1 MTDIAYKQ
9 RTKLGKPNLAKAY
22 PAGCESVTELLAV
35 LRASPIWHQYMI
47 KDLLSG
53 KITGAKANLYCD
65 TIKIWHTEIET
76 RIDEAQ
82 A

>member
-1 MTDIAYKQ
+1 MTDIAHKQ
-9 RTKLGKPNLAKAY
+9 RTRLGKPNIAKAY

-53 KITGAKANLYCD
+53 KITGAKADLYRD
-65 TIKIWHTEIET
+65 TISIWHREIEAL
-76 RIDEAQ
+76 IEEA
-82 A
+82 